1 MADVRAVPDV
11 VRCAVGQVEAVVL
24 FEGLPVIDGK
34 QLVNDLGWRWP
45 ELGNPQNLVRG
56 DHEVGFALGEAAVLL
71 VNNDFPI
78 DYSDFP
84 DRGMADK
91 HWPGSI
97 NGLMRHQSH
106 MLISVDLD
114 NRRATDI
121 FSVATKVTASVL
133 AASPDALGVY
143 WPTTPQLINRV
154 SFLDQASAFPSLPL
168 DLWVDIRVGKGRDG
182 SVTASTSGLVGF
194 GLREIELIDSPESKE
209 AARIRLTNLV
219 SQMLRHRRNITH
231 GATLGYDEQWKV
243 SIEVSPSRLGRAGD
257 VSHIV
262 FEPASD
268 QSIIDSVVQEQ
279 AVAYTPPLSRDA
291 RV

>member
-1 MADVRAVPDV
+1 MVGVRAVPDV
-11 VRCAVGQVEAVVL
+11 VRCAVAQVEALVL

-56 DHEVGFALGEAAVLL
+56 DHEVGFALSEAAVLL

-78 DYSDFP
+78 DYGDFP
-84 DRGMADK
+84 DRGVAEK

-106 MLISVDLD
+106 MLISVDVD
-114 NRRATDI
+114 NRRATDV

-133 AASPDALGVY
+133 AAAPDALGVY
-143 WPTTPQLINRV
+143 WPTTPQLINRS
-154 SFLDQASAFPSLPL
+154 SFVEQASTFPSLPL
-168 DLWVDIRVGKGRDG
+168 DLWIDIRVGKGRDG

-194 GLREIELIDSPESKE
+194 GLREVELIDSPESKE

-219 SQMLRHRRNITH
+219 SQLLRQRRNVTH
-231 GATLGYDEQWKV
+231 GATLGYDDQWKV
-243 SIEVSPSRLGRAGD
+243 LVEVGPSRLGRPGD

-262 FEPASD
+262 FEPASN
-268 QSIIDSVVQEQ
+268 QSIIDSVVEER
-279 AVAYTPPLSRDA
+279 AVAYPPPLSRGA